1 MLLCFLL
8 FDNFVSMSKIFPLF
22 GLLFLLFDQST
33 IWAQNKFSAKDSL
46 TIRKIYKGQMV
57 GSFDSISLDTL
68 LLLAQQHG
76 FLDAGWVRDSNNV
89 THVDLGRQYKF
100 YDGKDTLSYIELKAG
115 WKDLLRNAS
124 NMGYPFTKLVVHT
137 DSLVRDSI
145 LVINIKSFQMDRM
158 TFAKPKIEGNL
169 RISNYFIQRITNINQ
184 GSLFSLKKLEQADEK
199 LRKVAFISMA
209 KPFQWSVYNRK
220 CTPIWYLNK
229 KSTSKGEFILGLVPK
244 NEGVSNKLT
253 LTGLASLE
261 LQNALA
267 QGEKI
272 QMFYRQLPS
281 GTRELKLDLDWPYI
295 GFTSMGAVGSLYL
308 FKRDTS
314 FSELGTSVG
323 LTFDLSET
331 LKLKGTYQYKT
342 SAILTI
348 NKVQILNTLRLPSY
362 TDFKLNGLGLE
373 LDLNRLDYIFNP
385 KKGIA
390 ASLKLSGG
398 IKIIEK
404 NQSVSSLID
413 PEGRPMEYLYDSIL
427 LNAQQYQAQVVL
439 KYFVPISKNY
449 ILHVL
454 SHSGY
459 IYSNAPI
466 FDNEKFRLG
475 GNLSIRGFE
484 EQRFLTNSFSYLTME
499 NRWITGQNSHFF
511 AGVDYGWLDLDGPN
525 RKWTLGL
532 SLGTRF
538 DTKAGIFTLSYAM
551 GRVKEE
557 RWSLKNGKVHIG
569 YAAIF

>member
-1 MLLCFLL
+1 MRLCFLL
-8 FDNFVSMSKIFPLF
+8 FDNFVSMSKVFLLF
-22 GLLFLLFDQST
+22 GLLFLFFDHGC

-100 YDGKDTLSYIELKAG
+100 FDGKDTLSYAELTDG
-115 WKDLLRNAS
+115 WKDLLKNAS

-137 DSLVRDSI
+137 DSLVSDSI
-145 LVINIKSFQMDRM
+145 LVLNIKSFQMDRM

-209 KPFQWSVYNRK
+209 KPFQWSVYSRK

-525 RKWTLGL
+525 KKWTLGL

>member
-1 MLLCFLL
+1 
-8 FDNFVSMSKIFPLF
+8 MSKVFPLF
-22 GLLFLLFDQST
+22 GLLFLFFDHGCIWGQNRFST
-33 IWAQNKFSAKDSL
+33 KDSL
-46 TIRKIYKGQMV
+46 TIRKLYKSQMLESV
-57 GSFDSISLDTL
+57 DSISLDTL
-68 LLLAQQHG
+68 LLWANQNG
-76 FLDAGWVRDSNNV
+76 YLDAGWVRDFQKVN
-89 THVDLGRQYKF
+89 HVDLGLQYKF
-100 YDGKDTLSYIELKAG
+100 FDGKDTLSYAELTDG

-229 KSTSKGEFILGLVPK
+229 KSTSKGEFILGLIPK

-427 LNAQQYQAQVVL
+427 LNAQQYQAQLVL

-525 RKWTLGL
+525 KKWTLGL

>member
-1 MLLCFLL
+1 
-8 FDNFVSMSKIFPLF
+8 MSKVFPLF
-22 GLLFLLFDQST
+22 GLLFLFFDQGCIWGQNRYST
-33 IWAQNKFSAKDSL
+33 KDSL
-46 TIRKIYKGQMV
+46 TIRKLYKSQMLE
-57 GSFDSISLDTL
+57 SMDSISLDTL
-68 LLLAQQHG
+68 LLLANQNG
-76 FLDAGWVRDSNNV
+76 YLDAGWVRDSQKVN
-89 THVDLGRQYKF
+89 HVDLGMQYKF
-100 YDGKDTLSYIELKAG
+100 FDGKDTLSYAELTDG

-124 NMGYPFTKLVVHT
+124 NIGYPFTKLVVHT
-137 DSLVRDSI
+137 DSLVSDSI
-145 LVINIKSFQMDRM
+145 LVLNIKSFQMDRM

-199 LRKVAFISMA
+199 LRKVAFISVA
-209 KPFQWSVYNRK
+209 KPFQWSVYSRK

-295 GFTSMGAVGSLYL
+295 GFTSMGAGGSLFL

-323 LTFDLSET
+323 LTFDLSEI

-348 NKVQILNTLRLPSY
+348 NKAQILNTLRLPSY

-385 KKGIA
+385 KKGMA

-413 PEGRPMEYLYDSIL
+413 PEGKPMEYLYDSIL
-427 LNAQQYQAQVVL
+427 LNAQQYQAQLVL

-511 AGVDYGWLDLDGPN
+511 VGVDYGWLDLDGHN

-538 DTKAGIFTLSYAM
+538 DTKAGIFTLSYAV

-557 RWSLKNGKVHIG
+557 PWSLKNGKVHIG